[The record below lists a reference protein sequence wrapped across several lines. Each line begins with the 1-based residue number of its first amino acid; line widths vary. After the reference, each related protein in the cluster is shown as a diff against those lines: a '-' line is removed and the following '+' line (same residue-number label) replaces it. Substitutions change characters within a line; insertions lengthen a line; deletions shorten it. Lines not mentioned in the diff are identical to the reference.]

1 MSAVEFVE
9 HIVEPEPGPEPAP
22 LLSELQTRAA
32 AAQSSR
38 ISHSIDLR
46 QNRTVLIMASLAI
59 SSIGVLF
66 AGLWLG
72 HFSKT
77 ESARGI
83 VSATH
88 GFARLDAPKAG
99 FIKKVY
105 VKQGDRVTAG
115 TPIYLLGIGEASSG
129 GESAV
134 VAETRT
140 LTETRANQ
148 VAEMQ
153 RATAF
158 LEGTTGQELLL
169 ARNQRELVVAVDNQE
184 KSVQDALTQARS
196 KVQRIKDLVKQ
207 GYATRDVLDS
217 YERSQF
223 DYERQLTEVRL
234 KRVEYTRQDSE
245 KQREL
250 ATQVAEKQ
258 SQRANAANQINT
270 IDARLAYLKTE
281 SALQVQAQSSGQV
294 LAITAKPG
302 DSVEASQF
310 VAAIG
315 DVDAEPVVVLDVPAR
330 AIGLV
335 KVGQKVVLKYD
346 AFPFKTFG
354 IQHGTVTSIS
364 SAAIRAPATEGD
376 SGLDPRPA
384 SRQSLYRMEVK
395 PDNSEIEAYG
405 EKKKLT
411 LGSTLS
417 ADIVVERRRLIDWVL
432 DPIRA
437 MRGRV

>member
-46 QNRTVLIMASLAI
+46 QNRTVLILASLAI
-59 SSIGVLF
+59 SSVGVLF

-105 VKQGDRVTAG
+105 VKQGDQVTAG

-140 LTETRANQ
+140 LTETRVNQ

-169 ARNQRELVVAVDNQE
+169 ARNQRELVAAVDNQE

-196 KVQRIKDLVKQ
+196 KV
-207 GYATRDVLDS
+207 A
-217 YERSQF
+217 
-223 DYERQLTEVRL
+223 
-234 KRVEYTRQDSE
+234 
-245 KQREL
+245 
-250 ATQVAEKQ
+250 
-258 SQRANAANQINT
+258 
-270 IDARLAYLKTE
+270 
-281 SALQVQAQSSGQV
+281 
-294 LAITAKPG
+294 
-302 DSVEASQF
+302 
-310 VAAIG
+310 
-315 DVDAEPVVVLDVPAR
+315 
-330 AIGLV
+330 
-335 KVGQKVVLKYD
+335 
-346 AFPFKTFG
+346 
-354 IQHGTVTSIS
+354 
-364 SAAIRAPATEGD
+364 
-376 SGLDPRPA
+376 
-384 SRQSLYRMEVK
+384 
-395 PDNSEIEAYG
+395 
-405 EKKKLT
+405 
-411 LGSTLS
+411 
-417 ADIVVERRRLIDWVL
+417 
-432 DPIRA
+432 
-437 MRGRV
+437 